1 MPGEPYVI
9 AGAGLCGAAAAVS
22 LRVAGFD
29 GPVVLVG
36 EEPEPPYDRPA
47 LSKEVLQG
55 TRRPDETFVH
65 PHDWYAA
72 QGIETRLGRR
82 VSRIHPASRRVELEG
97 GDSIPYER
105 LLIATGGRPRL
116 LAGVPPGER
125 VLYLRTLDDARRLA
139 ERLVPGRRLLIV
151 GGGFIGSEVA
161 ASARRLGVEVTLLE
175 ALDVPLS
182 RALGFEIGEVIAQI
196 HRDEGVDLRTGE
208 AVVSVAETE
217 GGVVVETTREH
228 RLEAEAVVIGVG
240 IVPNVEVVAGSG
252 VEVDDG
258 ILVDERCRTALDGVF
273 AAGDV
278 ARHHHPIFGRAVR
291 VEHYDNARR
300 QGEAAADNMLGRSR
314 VFDDAHWFWS
324 DQYDHNLQSVGVAHG
339 WDQLVIRGS
348 IAERRFTAFYLKD
361 RRVQSV
367 LALNRG
373 RDIMRSRKLVHSQVP
388 VDPDDLRDESV
399 DLRRLTDRR

>member
-82 VSRIHPASRRVELEG
+82 VTRIHPASRRVELEG